1 MKFKTYLFAL
11 LAWSTSIFAQDFESY
26 EAPIIEVVGKSEIEV
41 LPDEIYLSIRITAS
55 DEDREDGY
63 SIDVKED
70 SLIAGLRKIG
80 ISMDQL
86 SLTNANSSTVQ
97 INWFRKDLVQD
108 KNYSLMVKD
117 AETASE
123 VLTLLA
129 KIRIPNAYISK
140 VDHSNL
146 IEIEK
151 ENRIQ
156 AIKAAKEKAD
166 YLLSAIDE
174 ETGQTLHVVEFSEN
188 PNSTYRSNTVR
199 GSRGEGTVYFI
210 DGVKVRG
217 SVSGGPLQFQKIKIS
232 SVVEVTF
239 AIKIKKQQLESS
251 KLKP

>member
-1 MKFKTYLFAL
+1 MKVKTYLFAL
-11 LAWSTSIFAQDFESY
+11 LAWSTGIFAQDFESY

-63 SIDVKED
+63 SIEVKED

-140 VDHSNL
+140 VDHSNMV
-146 IEIEK
+146 EIEK

-188 PNSTYRSNTVR
+188 PNSTYGSNTVR

-217 SVSGGPLQFQKIKIS
+217 SVSAGPLQFQKIKIS